1 MANILNSNNGVS
13 KIVAVLIL
21 VIMTVMVL
29 FPMADEMSKPVE
41 KTYTYTITNS
51 GVPFAIADTGVH
63 TLAVSMNGDAFTVT
77 SDGTSVNTTG
87 LGTYQSVSVEN
98 ATSSIVLAVGT
109 DAVLKLYDSGDVMLH
124 VPSGSV
130 NLGKASDTV
139 TVTISISNGTVSYTG
154 GSATVKLYRASAG
167 DYVLANVP
175 VKVLDDATV
184 YLGQYDYAIATA
196 EDNVDIGYAC
206 GFIAS
211 MLTADV
217 STVTPVSV
225 LAPSDAPVSVDMTVN
240 STTDSYITIS
250 SVVAQSTYSDS
261 DSSSLA
267 IKQILVPATA
277 TYDETVTEPAGG
289 LVYELVRYLPLI
301 IIICLFVSFVV
312 PMTKR

>member
-63 TLAVSMNGDAFTVT
+63 TLAVSMNGDAFTVI
-77 SDGTSVNTTG
+77 SDGTSVNTVG
-87 LGTYQSVSVEN
+87 LGTYQPVSVEN

-130 NLGKASDTV
+130 NLGNASDTV
-139 TVTISISNGTVSYTG
+139 TVTVSNGTVSYTG

-175 VKVLDDATV
+175 AKVLDDATV
-184 YLGQYDYAIATA
+184 YLGQYDYATATA
-196 EDNVDIGYAC
+196 DGNLDIGYAC

-211 MLTADV
+211 TLTSDV

-240 STTDSYITIS
+240 STTDTYITIS

-289 LVYELVRYLPLI
+289 IVYELVRYLPLV

-312 PMTKR
+312 PMARR

>member
-29 FPMADEMSKPVE
+29 FPMADEMGKPVE

-51 GVPFAIADTGVH
+51 GVPFAIADAGVH

-77 SDGTSVNTTG
+77 SDGTSVNTAG

-139 TVTISISNGTVSYTG
+139 TVTVSNGTVSYTG

-167 DYVLANVP
+167 DYVLANAP

-184 YLGQYDYAIATA
+184 YLGQYDYDTATA
-196 EDNVDIGYAC
+196 DGNVDIGYAC

-217 STVTPVSV
+217 TTVTPVSV
-225 LAPSDAPVSVDMTVN
+225 LAPSDAPASVDMTVN
-240 STTDSYITIS
+240 STSDSYITIS
-250 SVVAQSTYSDS
+250 SVVAQNTYSDS

-312 PMTKR
+312 PMAKR

>member
-51 GVPFAIADTGVH
+51 GVPFAIADAGVH

-77 SDGTSVNTTG
+77 SDGTSVNTAG

-130 NLGKASDTV
+130 NLGNASDTV
-139 TVTISISNGTVSYTG
+139 TVTVSNGTVSYTG

-184 YLGQYDYAIATA
+184 YLGQYDYATATA
-196 EDNVDIGYAC
+196 EGNVDIGYAC

-225 LAPSDAPVSVDMTVN
+225 LAPSDMPVSVDMTVN
-240 STTDSYITIS
+240 STSDSYITIS
-250 SVVAQSTYSDS
+250 SVVAQNTYSDR

-289 LVYELVRYLPLI
+289 IVYELVRYLPLV

-312 PMTKR
+312 PLAKR

>member
-77 SDGTSVNTTG
+77 SDGTSVNTVG
-87 LGTYQSVSVEN
+87 LGTYQPVSVEN

-130 NLGKASDTV
+130 NLGNASDTV
-139 TVTISISNGTVSYTG
+139 TVTVSNGTVSYTG

-175 VKVLDDATV
+175 VKVLNDATV
-184 YLGQYDYAIATA
+184 YLGQYDYATATA
-196 EDNVDIGYAC
+196 DGNVDIGYAC

-225 LAPSDAPVSVDMTVN
+225 LAPSDAPASVDMTVN
-240 STTDSYITIS
+240 STSDSYITIS
-250 SVVAQSTYSDS
+250 SVIAQSTYSDS

-289 LVYELVRYLPLI
+289 LVYELVRYLPLV

-312 PMTKR
+312 PMAKR